1 MWAQSLVDKAV
12 CMCVCA
18 CVCVLCFCMCIC
30 VFVCVC
36 MHACVCDHVCMHDII
51 LYNGCHDNHSVA
63 HTDTTLN
70 LISIAGHD
78 NQ

>member
-1 MWAQSLVDKAV
+1 
-12 CMCVCA
+12 MCVCVCCVFLYVYM
-18 CVCVLCFCMCIC
+18 CVCVCA
-30 VFVCVC
+30 C
-36 MHACVCDHVCMHDII
+36 MHACVCNCVCMHDII
-51 LYNGCHDNHSVA
+51 LYNGCHGNHSVA